1 MSRRILIAVGAVV
14 LLLVV
19 AVTAVL
25 LHDMTDLMVSD
36 GPGAAGSGSLPERLE
51 RIANRSVTQL
61 THFGRSSGK
70 AYDVTTWFAV
80 DGETVYI
87 PTSDRGRQWARNV
100 LATPRIALRMGEER
114 FAGSIAPVEDD
125 AEKHRIY
132 ELLRDKYAI
141 IWLLGTGAVL
151 SGNDPAERP
160 LDLGRGGFYRVRIT
174 PDS

>member
-1 MSRRILIAVGAVV
+1 MRRVLIAVGTIVV
-14 LLLVV
+14 LLLAVV
-19 AVTAVL
+19 AAVL

-36 GPGAAGSGSLPERLE
+36 GPGAAGSGSLSERLE
-51 RIANRSVTQL
+51 RIANRSVTHL

-70 AYDVTTWFAV
+70 PYEVTTWFAV

-87 PTSDRGRQWARNV
+87 PTSDRGRQWTRNV
-100 LATPRIALRMGEER
+100 IATPRIALRIGEEH
-114 FAGSIAPVEDD
+114 FTGSVAPVDDD

-141 IWLLGTGAVL
+141 IWLLATGAVL
-151 SGNDPAERP
+151 SGNDPADRP

-174 PDS
+174 PDG